1 MYKLNKIRAHIQML
15 EFEQRKLNMY
25 LNEEEAKPKR
35 DDQRIKDI
43 MRALRR
49 VTDNIGMWNAKIT
62 AFENA
67 TPDAPPRDPIDGSG
81 LGGPLI

>member
-15 EFEQRKLNMY
+15 EFEQKKLNMY
-25 LNEEEAKPKR
+25 LNEEEAKPSR
-35 DDQRIKDI
+35 DDQRVKDI

-49 VTDNIGMWNAKIT
+49 VTDNISMWNDKIS

-67 TPDAPPRDPIDGSG
+67 EPEAAPRDSISNG
-81 LGGPLI
+81 LGGPLV

>member
-15 EFEQRKLNMY
+15 EFEQKKLNMY
-25 LNEEEAKPKR
+25 LNEEEAKPRR

-49 VTDNIGMWNAKIT
+49 VTDNISMWNDKIS
-62 AFENA
+62 AFEA
-67 TPDAPPRDPIDGSG
+67 AEPETPNNRDSISNG
-81 LGGPLI
+81 LGGPLV

>member
-67 TPDAPPRDPIDGSG
+67 EPDAPPRDPIDGSG